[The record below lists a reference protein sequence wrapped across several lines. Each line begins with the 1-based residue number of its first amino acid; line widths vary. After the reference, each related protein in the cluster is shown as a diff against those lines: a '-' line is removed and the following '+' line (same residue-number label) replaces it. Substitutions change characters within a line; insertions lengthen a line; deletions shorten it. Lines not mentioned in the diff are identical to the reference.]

1 VLIEE
6 SLVYAIFC
14 IITLIW
20 VIFCVPE
27 TRGVALGKEM
37 DEVFGENVDEDDDLE
52 VEEVSE
58 RTRLL
63 IKNDLAGRRRGSL
76 GAYT

>member
-1 VLIEE
+1 
-6 SLVYAIFC
+6 
-14 IITLIW
+14 
-20 VIFCVPE
+20 
-27 TRGVALGKEM
+27 M
-37 DEVFGENVDEDDDLE
+37 DEVFGENVDEEDDDLE

>member
-1 VLIEE
+1 
-6 SLVYAIFC
+6 
-14 IITLIW
+14 
-20 VIFCVPE
+20 
-27 TRGVALGKEM
+27 M
-37 DEVFGENVDEDDDLE
+37 DRVFGDDVEEQEDQEEDDIME

-63 IKNDLAGRRRGSL
+63 VRNDLAGRRRGSL